1 MSGAGP
7 GAAASTTSTTS
18 SGTLVD
24 AIAAADGRL
33 EGPVAA
39 TANLARETDRDAAH
53 GHRYVLLSIA
63 SAHYAV
69 REAFVTELERVPK
82 ITPVPHVPAW
92 VRGVTNLR
100 GDILSV
106 IDMRTVLGLDP
117 SSSHLARMLVVR
129 LLNEDF
135 ATGLLVDGVDRIVA
149 VPPDQITPPESSLEG
164 PLAPYLSGMCVIDER
179 LVAVLDLD
187 RLLRSS
193 DIRQFE
199 ELTDEP
205 GDTEAGSL
213 ALTTTDGAE
222 GAL

>member
-1 MSGAGP
+1 M
-7 GAAASTTSTTS
+7 
-18 SGTLVD
+18 SGTLAD
-24 AIAAADGRL
+24 AIAAADRQLDGS
-33 EGPVAA
+33 VAA
-39 TANLARETDRDAAH
+39 TTAGRESGRDATH

-63 SAHYAV
+63 SANYAV
-69 REAFVTELERVPK
+69 REVFVTELERVPK

-106 IDMRTVLGLDP
+106 IDMRTYLGLEAP
-117 SSSHLARMLVVR
+117 ASHSARMLVVR

-135 ATGLLVDGVDRIVA
+135 ATGLLVDGVDRIVS

-164 PLAPYLSGMCVIDER
+164 PLAKFLTGMCVVEER

-187 RLLRSS
+187 QLLRSS
-193 DIRQFE
+193 EIRQFE
-199 ELTDEP
+199 EATDET
-205 GDTEAGSL
+205 GDAVAGSL
-213 ALTTTDGAE
+213 TLTTERDGAE